1 MADMPKRK
9 EVERKIVQK
18 ALADAGFKQA
28 LISDPK
34 ATIEK
39 EFGIQIPPNV
49 SVQVHEESVDDVN
62 VVLHV
67 VVPKGEK
74 VSEAEL
80 DAVAGGACWSHCSCE
95 G

>member
-9 EVERKIVQK
+9 EVERKIVEKAAADAEFKK
-18 ALADAGFKQA
+18 ALTK
-28 LISDPK
+28 DPK
-34 ATIEK
+34 GAIEK

-49 SVQVHEESVDDVN
+49 SVQVHEESMDDVH

-67 VVPKGEK
+67 VVPKGEA

-80 DAVAGGACWSHCSCE
+80 DSVAGGVCWSNCSC
-95 G
+95 GP